1 MFSRNLDWWCE
12 RGILSLTLAMLV
24 FAPLV
29 FGAVD
34 EWAFLVVEGLAA
46 GVFILWGARLWAN
59 AKSKLLWPPLAW
71 VVVAFALYAVVRYF
85 TADIEYVARLE
96 VIQVVLFAFMFFAVI
111 NHLHGQDETQ
121 IISFTLI
128 ALATMISGYA
138 VVQLLTHSE
147 RVWNLYSGYLN
158 RAGGT
163 YISPN
168 DLAGFLEMLL
178 PLALA
183 YLLVGRVGVITRIL
197 LGYAAIV
204 MLAGLAV
211 TFSRAGWVAALMGIL
226 LLLGI
231 LLCHRNHRLK
241 AMILLLIMLG
251 GGGFAVKH
259 YLAKTA
265 GFAERVFKA
274 DANGGPGVLDYHS
287 RLNIWQA
294 ANQMWQDHFWLGV
307 GPAHFDYRFDAYRP
321 ETAQTRPGHVHN
333 DYLNLL
339 TDWGTVGGIIV
350 LAGVGIFIF
359 GLIKTWPHT
368 RRAENDF
375 GHGQSNRFAFFI
387 GAISGLFALSIHS
400 VMDFNLHI
408 PANALVGVTLLALLT
423 SNLRFA
429 TEKYWFSYSLPIKII
444 FSTSFLAII
453 IVFSVDEWRRVPETF
468 WLARAEQQPVYSPE
482 HGDFLAKAFA
492 AEPENFQTAYDLGEN
507 LRLRIFQNE
516 ENADTLVAPAMNWYA
531 KAMKLNPYAANAYLG
546 TGLCLD
552 WAGQTSDSKKWYNQA
567 ETLDPNG
574 FYTVENIGWH
584 FVQTGDLVAAR
595 EYFTRSAR
603 LAGIGNNYSS
613 SVMAQTYLNI
623 CNSRLAQ
630 QASGKMLFPSN

>member
-1 MFSRNLDWWCE
+1 MFSRNQDWWYE

-24 FAPLV
+24 FAPLA

-34 EWAFLVVEGLAA
+34 EWAFLVMEGLAA
-46 GVFILWGARLWAN
+46 GVFILWGVRLCADS
-59 AKSKLLWPPLAW
+59 KFKLLWPPLAW
-71 VVVAFALYAVVRYF
+71 AVAAFALYAAGRYF
-85 TADIEYVARLE
+85 TADIEYVARVE
-96 VIQVVLFAFMFFAVI
+96 VIQVLLFAFMFFAVI
-111 NHLHGQDETQ
+111 NNLHGQDETQ
-121 IISFTLI
+121 VISFTLI
-128 ALATMISGYA
+128 ALATLISGYA
-138 VVQLLTHSE
+138 VTQLLLHSE

-183 YLLVGRVGVITRIL
+183 FLLVGRVGVISRIL

-211 TFSRAGWVAALMGIL
+211 TFSRAGWIAALAGIL

-231 LLCHRNHRLK
+231 LLGHRNHRLK

-259 YLAKTA
+259 YLVKTA

-274 DANGGPGVLDYHS
+274 DANGGPGVMDYHS

-294 ANQMWQDHFWLGV
+294 ANRMWQDHFWPGV

-321 ETAQTRPGHVHN
+321 ETTQLRPGHVHN

-339 TDWGTVGGIIV
+339 TDWGTLGGIIV
-350 LAGVGIFIF
+350 FAGIGIFIF
-359 GLIKTWPHT
+359 SLLKTWPHT

-387 GAISGLFALSIHS
+387 GAISGLFALAVHS

-408 PANALVGVTLLALLT
+408 PANALTGVVLLALLS
-423 SNLRFA
+423 SNCRFA
-429 TEKYWFSYSLPIKII
+429 TEKYWFRCALPIKII
-444 FSTSFLAII
+444 LTGSILAI
-453 IVFSVDEWRRVPETF
+453 VVAFAADEYRRVPETL
-468 WLARAEQQPVYSPE
+468 WLSRAERQPVYSVE
-482 HGDFLAKAFA
+482 RAEFLEKAFA
-492 AEPENFQTAYDLGEN
+492 AEPANFRTAYEIGECFRDQSFHAGDDLGC
-507 LRLRIFQNE
+507 LAQR
-516 ENADTLVAPAMNWYA
+516 AMVWYA
-531 KAMKLNPYAANAYLG
+531 KAMKLNPYDTYSYLG
-546 TGLCLD
+546 TGICLD
-552 WAGQTSDSKKWYNQA
+552 WAGQISASKKWYDQA

-574 FYTVENIGWH
+574 FFTAQYIGWH
-584 FVQTGDLVAAR
+584 YVQAGDFVAAR
-595 EYFTRSAR
+595 EYFVRATK

-613 SVMAQTYLNI
+613 SLMAQAYLKI
-623 CNSRLAQ
+623 CDSKLAQ
-630 QASGKMLFPSN
+630 VASGAVLFPPP